1 VKLCFVDEEGK
12 IVMEIQ
18 LDSKIVKLV
27 TLLEIDITMAI
38 NEALTI
44 WLKKRL
50 PVCPI
55 TNLLCEYPQGSCNHC
70 PIAEK
75 KFSKADKRI

>member
-1 VKLCFVDEEGK
+1 
-12 IVMEIQ
+12 MEIQ
-18 LDSKIVKLV
+18 LDSKILS
-27 TLLEIDITMAI
+27 LAASLEIDLTKVI

-55 TNLLCEYPQGSCNHC
+55 TKQFCEYPKGSCNDC
-70 PIAEK
+70 PMAGK
-75 KFSKADKRI
+75 

>member
-1 VKLCFVDEEGK
+1 
-12 IVMEIQ
+12 MEIQ

-38 NEALTI
+38 NEALTM

-55 TNLLCEYPQGSCNHC
+55 TNQLCEYPQGSCNHC
-70 PIAEK
+70 HIAK
-75 KFSKADKRI
+75 KEFLNSAKRG